1 LSQIVFRLLFFQ
13 SLLAFSPSLAP
24 MRLSARK
31 TDRNWLKSLK
41 SEGCSDTV
49 PDMKVED
56 PEWSASG
63 IVPQARD
70 AQDLSISYLREVC
83 TSYKQTIYFCDDF
96 KENAE
101 IISVCKPWKPDADV
115 SAFGYLHDRQTPCLL
130 IPGL

>member
-1 LSQIVFRLLFFQ
+1 
-13 SLLAFSPSLAP
+13 

-31 TDRNWLKSLK
+31 IARNWLKSLR
-41 SEGCSDTV
+41 SEGSSHTV
-49 PDMKVED
+49 LNLKAKD

-101 IISVCKPWKPDADV
+101 IISVCKPWKLGDAAGTV
-115 SAFGYLHDRQTPCLL
+115 GNL
-130 IPGL
+130 